1 MVRKRMAAAAACGAL
16 FLGVLTATPVAS
28 LVVTPTDPDRRCGW
42 PIVYPGDA
50 NYAYPDTSAAY
61 FVQAAILAP
70 GDEIVVTGKDP
81 KARYWSLQTYRFS
94 DSTLLDSVNDVT
106 VRRVGRGASATW
118 TIRIVAPA
126 ADTSRDPNVLRGAAA
141 FKPGDPFGSNI
152 TVVMYRVYASTT
164 ATTSGGALPQV
175 TLKDAAKRTTE
186 RLTTCRPSQVG
197 PPENRPVLEP
207 AEGVGMNF
215 VRGAAARFYPS
226 ADTAYLVAQ
235 APYQAEN
242 ILVMTGK
249 APRTPSEVRYW
260 SVCQNINEGDLPVVD
275 CVRDS
280 EIKTNRAGRYAI
292 AIVGEGQI
300 PEEERRFYPGVTF
313 LEWGD
318 TSGVDVHDAFLLYRN
333 ILPNPRFRFAASK
346 VPSAKRAD
354 RFIGEYAP
362 RLTSVPIAQFR
373 AEYEIE

>member
-1 MVRKRMAAAAACGAL
+1 
-16 FLGVLTATPVAS
+16 
-28 LVVTPTDPDRRCGW
+28 
-42 PIVYPGDA
+42 
-50 NYAYPDTSAAY
+50 
-61 FVQAAILAP
+61 
-70 GDEIVVTGKDP
+70 
-81 KARYWSLQTYRFS
+81 
-94 DSTLLDSVNDVT
+94 
-106 VRRVGRGASATW
+106 
-118 TIRIVAPA
+118 
-126 ADTSRDPNVLRGAAA
+126 
-141 FKPGDPFGSNI
+141 
-152 TVVMYRVYASTT
+152 
-164 ATTSGGALPQV
+164 
-175 TLKDAAKRTTE
+175 
-186 RLTTCRPSQVG
+186 
-197 PPENRPVLEP
+197 VLEP